1 MSIKKPTISSTNPI
15 SRKKLFQ
22 FLFKNYIRSAYR
34 GGGGGVQH
42 NNKRPVNGTEL
53 RREYF
58 NDMGECFNEQQR
70 RKLDYL
76 KIQRKILGRTVSAKE
91 RNDAKR

>member
-1 MSIKKPTISSTNPI
+1 MSIKKPTISSNNPV

-34 GGGGGVQH
+34 GGVH
-42 NNKRPVNGTEL
+42 HKKRVNGTEL

-76 KIQRKILGRTVSAKE
+76 KIQRKILGRTVSAK
-91 RNDAKR
+91 DAKR

>member
-1 MSIKKPTISSTNPI
+1 MSIKKVTITSNNPII

-22 FLFKNYIRSAYR
+22 FLFKRYIRSAYR
-34 GGGGGVQH
+34 GAVQS
-42 NNKRPVNGTEL
+42 KTVNGTEL
-53 RREYF
+53 RKEYF

-76 KIQRKILGRTVSAKE
+76 KIKRKILGRTVSAKE

>member
-1 MSIKKPTISSTNPI
+1 MSIKKPTITSNNPI

-22 FLFKNYIRSAYR
+22 FLFKNYIRSAYC
-34 GGGGGVQH
+34 GVLQH
-42 NNKRPVNGTEL
+42 KTVNGTEL
-53 RREYF
+53 RRVYF

-76 KIQRKILGRTVSAKE
+76 KIQRKILGRTVSVKE
-91 RNDAKR
+91 RNYAKR

>member
-1 MSIKKPTISSTNPI
+1 MSIKKPTITSNNPI

-22 FLFKNYIRSAYR
+22 FLLKNYIRSAYR
-34 GGGGGVQH
+34 GVVQH
-42 NNKRPVNGTEL
+42 KTVNGTEL
-53 RREYF
+53 RREYY

-70 RKLDYL
+70 RKLDFL
-76 KIQRKILGRTVSAKE
+76 KIQRKILGRTVSTKE

>member
-1 MSIKKPTISSTNPI
+1 MSIKKPTISSNNPI

-34 GGGGGVQH
+34 GGGRGIVQH
-42 NNKRPVNGTEL
+42 PKTVNGTEL

-58 NDMGECFNEQQR
+58 NDMNECFNEQQR